1 MTKPASETA
10 TPRFHF
16 DFVGHFKSWFILSAI
31 FVAVALGG
39 FFIRGLNYGIDF
51 TGGTQLQLR
60 FHHGVT
66 ATQIQRTLQSIH
78 INGSTVVFLGKG
90 NKFVQI
96 QTPTISESQRNQVL
110 NQIRRQEGPYVE
122 VSTNRISSI
131 IGRQTET
138 RALIAVVVAMAA
150 IVLYIAM
157 RFEWRFSL
165 AGIAAMIHDVVIAVG
180 LIALIHI
187 QLSEYFIMAVLTI
200 FGYSITDKI
209 IVFDRIRENLQR
221 RKKGEAIEAMVNLSL
236 NQVLVRSLYTSVTVL
251 IALATLLLFA
261 GSTIRDFALT
271 MFLGVIFGTYSSLFV
286 ASPIWMLWRKKE
298 RPRSPRPRLEV
309 EP

>member
-1 MTKPASETA
+1 MKQSASEIPA
-10 TPRFHF
+10 PRFHF
-16 DFVGHFKSWFILSAI
+16 DFVGHFKTWFIVSAV

-51 TGGTQLQLR
+51 TGGTQFQLR
-60 FHHGVT
+60 FQHGVT
-66 ATQIQRTLQSIH
+66 VTRLQRTLQSIH
-78 INGSTVVFLGKG
+78 ITGSTVVFLGKG
-90 NKFVQI
+90 TKFVQI
-96 QTPTISESQRNQVL
+96 QTPTISEAQRTEVL
-110 NQIRRQEGPYVE
+110 NRIRQQEGPYVE

-165 AGIAAMIHDVVIAVG
+165 AGIAAMVHDVIIAVG
-180 LIALIHI
+180 LVALIHI

-209 IVFDRIRENLQR
+209 IVFDRIRENLHRR
-221 RKKGEAIEAMVNLSL
+221 RKGESIEEMVNLSL
-236 NQVLVRSLYTSVTVL
+236 NQVLVRSLYTSITVL

-261 GSTIRDFALT
+261 GSTIRDFSLT
-271 MFLGVIFGTYSSLFV
+271 MFLGVTFGTYSSLFV